1 MDKENKTRRLL
12 FRVGTV
18 LVLVGICVWMMIVGR
33 GHTVYFDNKKLEYN
47 GETYEPAHKITVFVK
62 DEQVAKLNKKDR
74 GMATTIGQNFTFTL
88 KIMKEK
94 KGEETE
100 ETFTIK
106 LPYNLD
112 GIVINLP
119 GFLAGLPEDAWM
131 SEFVPLATTVEEET
145 EEIPGGDEFEMEG
158 LGDF

>member
-1 MDKENKTRRLL
+1 MNKTRSLL
-12 FRVGTV
+12 FRLGTV
-18 LVLVGICVWMMIVGR
+18 LVLVGICAWMMIVGR
-33 GHTVYFDNKKLEYN
+33 GHTVYLDNKKLEYE
-47 GETYEPAHKITVFVK
+47 GETYEPPYKITVFVK

-74 GMATTIGQNFTFTL
+74 GMATTIGQHFRMTL
-88 KIMKEK
+88 RIMQEK

-100 ETFTIK
+100 ETYDIK

-131 SEFVPLATTVEEET
+131 SEFVSLATTVEEET
-145 EEIPGGDEFEMEG
+145 EEVPGTDEFTMDE

>member
-1 MDKENKTRRLL
+1 MNKMRSLL
-12 FRVGTV
+12 FRIGTV
-18 LVLVGICVWMMIVGR
+18 LILVGICVWMMIVGR
-33 GHTVYFDNKKLEYN
+33 GHTVYFDNKKLEYS
-47 GETYEPAHKITVFVK
+47 GTTYEPPYKITVFVK

-74 GMATTIGQNFTFTL
+74 GMATTIGQNFRMTL
-88 KIMKEK
+88 RIMQEK

-100 ETFTIK
+100 ETYDIK

-119 GFLAGLPEDAWM
+119 GYLAGLPEEAWM
-131 SEFVPLATTVEEET
+131 SEFVSLATTVEEET
-145 EEIPGGDEFEMEG
+145 EEVPGTDEFTMDE

>member
-1 MDKENKTRRLL
+1 MNKTRSLL
-12 FRVGTV
+12 FRLGTV
-18 LVLVGICVWMMIVGR
+18 LVLIGICAWMMIVGR
-33 GHTVYFDNKKLEYN
+33 GHTVYFDNKKLEYE
-47 GETYEPAHKITVFVK
+47 GETYEPPYKITVFVK

-74 GMATTIGQNFTFTL
+74 GMATTIGQNFRMTL
-88 KIMKEK
+88 RIMQEK

-100 ETFTIK
+100 ETYDIK

-131 SEFVPLATTVEEET
+131 SEFVSLATTVEEET
-145 EEIPGGDEFEMEG
+145 EEVPGTDEFTMDE